1 MRAALY
7 IDGNSTEEKMIPAI
21 CDEIHRSDD
30 IVIRKIF
37 GGDIGRKVLKRCRLT
52 TCAVNYDTIE
62 EQKVAMAV
70 DIIIDM
76 EQANVDR
83 VYIAASDTA
92 FIPVVEKLNLDGVDT
107 VLIGRCDTPRTLVEA
122 GNRFIY
128 TEVVAGGK
136 CTAAVVGMDE
146 IAREIYSVSSYYKS
160 IGSEADASQVYE
172 GIMRKYPDFEVRNYG
187 YTHFATLVQQNVP
200 GTIVQTDESDKLVIK
215 VIDDRD
221 VVEKFIYTYMTEKK
235 YKIDDMAELFGALEA
250 EFPGFAIENYGYH
263 SDYGFILSFS
273 KLSIYGNKG
282 VQMKRTFK
290 LSEKSAQNQL

>member
-7 IDGNSTEEKMIPAI
+7 IDGNSTEEKRIPVI

-37 GGDIGRKVLKRCRLT
+37 GGDISRDVLKRCRLT
-52 TCAVNYDTIE
+52 TCAVNYDTVE

-70 DIIIDM
+70 DIMTDM

-83 VYIAASDTA
+83 VYIATSDTA
-92 FIPVVEKLNLDGVDT
+92 FIPVVEKLNLDGVAT
-107 VLIGRCDTPRTLVEA
+107 VVMGSCNTSRTLVESS
-122 GNRFIY
+122 GRFIY
-128 TEVVAGGK
+128 TEVVYGEK
-136 CTAAVVGMDE
+136 CTASVVDMAE

-172 GIMRKYPDFEVRNYG
+172 GIIRKYPDFDVRNYG

-200 GTIVQTDESDKLVIK
+200 GTIVQTDDSGKLVIK

-221 VVEKFIYTYMTEKK
+221 TVEKFIYAYMTEKK
-235 YKIDDMAELFGALEA
+235 YKIDDMTELLGALEA
-250 EFPGFAIENYGYH
+250 EFPGFTIENYGYH

-282 VQMKRTFK
+282 VQMKRMFK
-290 LSEKSAQNQL
+290 LSGKSAQN

>member
-7 IDGNSTEEKMIPAI
+7 IDGNSTEEKMIPVI
-21 CDEIHRSDD
+21 CDEIRRSDD

-37 GGDIGRKVLKRCRLT
+37 GGDIGGEVLKGCRLT

-70 DIIIDM
+70 DIMTDM
-76 EQANVDR
+76 EQANADR
-83 VYIAASDTA
+83 VYIATSDTA
-92 FIPVVEKLNLDGVDT
+92 FIPVVEKLNLDGVAT
-107 VLIGRCDTPRTLVEA
+107 VVMGSCNTSRTLVESS
-122 GNRFIY
+122 GRFIY
-128 TEVVAGGK
+128 TEVVYGEK
-136 CTAAVVGMDE
+136 CTASVVDMAE

-172 GIMRKYPDFEVRNYG
+172 GIIRKYPDFDVRNYG

-200 GTIVQTDESDKLVIK
+200 GTIVQTDDSGKLVIK

-221 VVEKFIYTYMTEKK
+221 TVEKFIYAYMTEKK
-235 YKIDDMAELFGALEA
+235 YKIDDMTELLGALEA
-250 EFPGFAIENYGYH
+250 EFPGFTIENYGYH

-273 KLSIYGNKG
+273 KLTIYGNKG

>member
-7 IDGNSTEEKMIPAI
+7 IDGNSTEEKMIPVI

-37 GGDIGRKVLKRCRLT
+37 GGDISGEVLKRCRLT
-52 TCAVNYDTIE
+52 TCAVNYDTVE

-70 DIIIDM
+70 DIVTDM
-76 EQANVDR
+76 ERANADR
-83 VYIAASDTA
+83 VYIATSDTA

-107 VLIGRCDTPRTLVEA
+107 VVMGSCNTSRTLVESS
-122 GNRFIY
+122 GRFIY
-128 TEVVAGGK
+128 TEVVSGEK
-136 CTAAVVGMDE
+136 CTASVVGMAE

-172 GIMRKYPDFEVRNYG
+172 GIIRKYPDFDVRNYG

-200 GTIVQTDESDKLVIK
+200 GTIVQTDDSGKLVIK

-221 VVEKFIYTYMTEKK
+221 TVEKFIYAYMTEKK
-235 YKIDDMAELFGALEA
+235 YKIDDMTELLGALEA
-250 EFPGFAIENYGYH
+250 EFPGFTIENYGYH
-263 SDYGFILSFS
+263 SDYGFVLSFS

-290 LSEKSAQNQL
+290 LSGKSVQN

>member
-1 MRAALY
+1 
-7 IDGNSTEEKMIPAI
+7 
-21 CDEIHRSDD
+21 
-30 IVIRKIF
+30 
-37 GGDIGRKVLKRCRLT
+37 
-52 TCAVNYDTIE
+52 
-62 EQKVAMAV
+62 
-70 DIIIDM
+70 
-76 EQANVDR
+76 
-83 VYIAASDTA
+83 
-92 FIPVVEKLNLDGVDT
+92 
-107 VLIGRCDTPRTLVEA
+107 
-122 GNRFIY
+122 
-128 TEVVAGGK
+128 
-136 CTAAVVGMDE
+136 MDE

-172 GIMRKYPDFEVRNYG
+172 GIMRKYPDFDVRNYG

>member
-107 VLIGRCDTPRTLVEA
+107 VLMGRCDTPRTLVEA

-128 TEVVAGGK
+128 TEVVAGEK
-136 CTAAVVGMDE
+136 CTAAVVGMD
-146 IAREIYSVSSYYKS
+146 
-160 IGSEADASQVYE
+160 
-172 GIMRKYPDFEVRNYG
+172 
-187 YTHFATLVQQNVP
+187 
-200 GTIVQTDESDKLVIK
+200 
-215 VIDDRD
+215 D

-235 YKIDDMAELFGALEA
+235 YKIDDMTELFGALEA

>member
-7 IDGNSTEEKMIPAI
+7 IDGNSTEEKRIPVI

-37 GGDIGRKVLKRCRLT
+37 GGDISRDVLKRCRLT
-52 TCAVNYDTIE
+52 TCAVNYDTVE

-70 DIIIDM
+70 DIMTDM

-83 VYIAASDTA
+83 VYIATSDTA
-92 FIPVVEKLNLDGVDT
+92 FIPVVEKLNLDGVAT
-107 VLIGRCDTPRTLVEA
+107 VVMGSCNTSRTLVESS
-122 GNRFIY
+122 GRFIY
-128 TEVVAGGK
+128 TEVVYGEK
-136 CTAAVVGMDE
+136 CTASVVDMAE

-172 GIMRKYPDFEVRNYG
+172 GIIRKYPDFDVRNYG

-200 GTIVQTDESDKLVIK
+200 GTIVQTDDSGKLVIK

-221 VVEKFIYTYMTEKK
+221 TVEKFIYAYMTEKK
-235 YKIDDMAELFGALEA
+235 YKIDDMTELLGALEA
-250 EFPGFAIENYGYH
+250 EFPGFTIENYGYH

-282 VQMKRTFK
+282 VQMKRMFK
-290 LSEKSAQNQL
+290 LSGKSAQNQL